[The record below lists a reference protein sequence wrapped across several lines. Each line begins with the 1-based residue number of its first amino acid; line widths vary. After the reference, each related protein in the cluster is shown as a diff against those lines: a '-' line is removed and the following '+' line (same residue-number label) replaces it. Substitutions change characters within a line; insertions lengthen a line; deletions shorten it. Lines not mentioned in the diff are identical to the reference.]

1 MALKRLTMHP
11 TVAHAILGTSP
22 GMSEDDIENAYLTK
36 CGVELDGEARG
47 KFGEPTKKLVDG
59 YQDLLEYA
67 FSVLVERPK
76 LIEAGVVSERL
87 QA

>member
-1 MALKRLTMHP
+1 MRVTRNTMAP
-11 TVAHAILGTSP
+11 DAAHAILGTTP
-22 GMSEDDIENAYLTK
+22 GMSEEDIENAYLTK

-67 FSVLVERPK
+67 FSILVEKPK
-76 LIEAGVVSERL
+76 LLSPPHRL
-87 QA
+87 RA

>member
-1 MALKRLTMHP
+1 MRVTRNTMAP
-11 TVAHAILGTSP
+11 DAAHAILGTTP
-22 GMSEDDIENAYLTK
+22 GMSEEDIENAYLTR

-67 FSVLVERPK
+67 FSILVEKPK
-76 LIEAGVVSERL
+76 LLSHPHRL
-87 QA
+87 PA

>member
-1 MALKRLTMHP
+1 MRVTRNTMAP
-11 TVAHAILGTSP
+11 DAAHAILGTTP
-22 GMSEDDIENAYLTK
+22 GMSEEDIENAYLTK

-67 FSVLVERPK
+67 FSILVEKPK
-76 LIEAGVVSERL
+76 LLSHPHRL
-87 QA
+87 RA

>member
-1 MALKRLTMHP
+1 MRVTRNTMAP
-11 TVAHAILGTSP
+11 DAAHAILGTTP
-22 GMSEDDIENAYLTK
+22 GMSDEDIENAYLTR

-67 FSVLVERPK
+67 FSILVEKPK
-76 LIEAGVVSERL
+76 ILS
-87 QA
+87 

>member
-1 MALKRLTMHP
+1 MRVTRNTMAP
-11 TVAHAILGTSP
+11 DAAHAILGTTP
-22 GMSEDDIENAYLTK
+22 GMSEEDIENAYLTR

-67 FSVLVERPK
+67 VSILVEKPK
-76 LIEAGVVSERL
+76 LLSHPHRL

>member
-1 MALKRLTMHP
+1 MRVTRNTMAP
-11 TVAHAILGTSP
+11 DAAHAILGTTP
-22 GMSEDDIENAYLTK
+22 GMSEEDIENAYLTK

-67 FSVLVERPK
+67 FSILVEKPK
-76 LIEAGVVSERL
+76 LLSHPHRL

>member
-11 TVAHAILGTSP
+11 NVAHAILGTTP
-22 GMSEDDIENAYLTK
+22 GMPEDEIENAYLTR

-47 KFGEPTKKLVDG
+47 KFGEPTKTLVDG
-59 YQDLLEYA
+59 YQELLEYA

-76 LIEAGVVSERL
+76 LIEAGIVSERL
-87 QA
+87 PA